1 MAFYL
6 CLVMLG
12 AALDFSIT
20 LKLLQSG
27 AEPWAAK
34 SIACGVGLALN
45 FVSRK
50 YLVFIEPAAGPWK

>member
-1 MAFYL
+1 
-6 CLVMLG
+6 MLG